1 MVVAHNFA
9 CDGYMVDYN
18 DDNMNFVVLM
28 VEVEVVTIDCIVTD
42 EYYNVNYKFELAVDN
57 VVDDGA

>member
-1 MVVAHNFA
+1 
-9 CDGYMVDYN
+9 MVDCN
-18 DDNMNFVVLM
+18 DDNMNLVVLM
-28 VEVEVVTIDCIVTD
+28 VEVVTIDCIVTD

>member
-1 MVVAHNFA
+1 
-9 CDGYMVDYN
+9 MVDYN